1 MGVWVSGFFGSGKSH
16 FIKILSYLLKNRS
29 VCDPDKKQEA
39 KAFDLLAPKVDD
51 PMLLAADT
59 DVILFNI
66 DSRADSKDGRGTI
79 LSVFMGVFN
88 EMQEFCGDT
97 PHIPDLERVL
107 CEKGKYE
114 SFCRTFKDITGS
126 EWRKDRDSYL
136 LWRDEVVEA
145 LFRTYIASYRPESSP
160 LLHCER
166 IVPYYFAV
174 QIKEHHVQS
183 AHFNACEINVSTV
196 ERGFVYLSA
205 RKLFCKCCV
214 APAGVRDLRKM
225 GCYHRRT
232 Q

>member
-1 MGVWVSGFFGSGKSH
+1 MGVRVSSFFGSGKSH

-39 KAFDLLAPKVDD
+39 KAVDLLAPKVDD
-51 PMLLAADT
+51 PMLLADIKRAVAADT

-79 LSVFMGVFN
+79 LSVFMRVFN

-97 PHIPDLERVL
+97 PHIADLEHVL
-107 CEKGKYE
+107 CERGKYE

-145 LFRTYIASYRPESSP
+145 LSRTYIASYRPESSP

-166 IVPYYFAV
+166 IAPYYFAV

-183 AHFNACEINVSTV
+183 THFNACEINVSTV
-196 ERGFVYLSA
+196 ERGFS
-205 RKLFCKCCV
+205 
-214 APAGVRDLRKM
+214 
-225 GCYHRRT
+225 T
-232 Q
+232 